1 MLKIL
6 IVEDKEAMASMLKE
20 TLEAEG
26 FFKAVIAPD
35 GTRGTEML
43 RSESPD
49 LVLTDLR
56 LPGQDG
62 IEVLKAS
69 KEQAPLRPVIL
80 MTAHGSIDTAVRAM
94 QEGAYDFITKP
105 FNIDHLLMKIR
116 MAFENQRLITENML
130 FREAFS
136 YDIGLPDIIGKSHAI
151 TMAAESIKKV
161 SPQKTTILL
170 TGESGTGKELFAR
183 AAHHLSDRRDN
194 HFVPINCAAIPM
206 DLLESALFGHEKGSF
221 TGAEKRKLGKF
232 ELANHGTVFL
242 DEISEMDASLQSKLL
257 RVLQEGEIDMVGSVE
272 AIKVD
277 VRVIAATNADLE
289 GAVSKGAFREDLFYR
304 LNVFPILIPPLRD
317 RREDIPLLADF
328 FLKKYAAEMNSPAL
342 NFSPEAMGMLEGAQW
357 KGNVRELENTIER
370 ALILS
375 EGVSIKAADIS
386 LGPVGSQ
393 SRDEGPGSDACSLE
407 ETARY
412 AQRTAETRRIR
423 QAMQE
428 AGGNKTKA
436 AVLLSVSYKTLL
448 TKIKDYE
455 IR

>member
-26 FFKAVIAPD
+26 FAAVIAPD
-35 GTRGTEML
+35 GTEGMEML

-62 IEVLKAS
+62 IEILKAS

-94 QEGAYDFITKP
+94 QEGAYDFIIKP

-136 YDIGLPDIIGKSHAI
+136 YDIGLPDIIGKSPAI
-151 TMAAESIKKV
+151 AKAAESIKKV

-183 AAHHLSDRRDN
+183 AVHHLSDRREN
-194 HFVPINCAAIPM
+194 HFVPINCAAIPR

-221 TGAEKRKLGKF
+221 TGADKRKLGKF

-242 DEISEMDASLQSKLL
+242 DEISEMDASLQAKLL
-257 RVLQEGEIDMVGSVE
+257 RVLQEGEIDRVGSAE
-272 AIKVD
+272 AVKVD
-277 VRVIAATNADLE
+277 VRVVAATNADLE
-289 GAVSKGAFREDLFYR
+289 DAVSKGSFREDLFYR

-328 FLKKYAAEMNSPAL
+328 FLRKYAAQMNSPVL
-342 NFSPEAMGMLEGAQW
+342 NFSPEAMGMLEGARW

-386 LGPVGSQ
+386 LGPAGSQ
-393 SRDEGPGSDACSLE
+393 SQDEEHGSDARSLE

-412 AQRTAETRRIR
+412 AQRIAETRRIR

>member
-1 MLKIL
+1 
-6 IVEDKEAMASMLKE
+6 MLKE

-26 FFKAVIAPD
+26 FFKAVVAPD

-56 LPGQDG
+56 LPGHDG

-136 YDIGLPDIIGKSHAI
+136 SDIGLPDIIGKSPAI
-151 TMAAESIKKV
+151 TRAAESIKKV

-194 HFVPINCAAIPM
+194 HFVPINCAAIPR

-221 TGAEKRKLGKF
+221 TGADKRKLGKF

-242 DEISEMDASLQSKLL
+242 DEISEMDTTLQAKLL

-317 RREDIPLLADF
+317 RKEDIPLLADF
-328 FLKKYAAEMNSPAL
+328 FLKKYAAEMNSPVL
-342 NFSPEAMGMLEGAQW
+342 NFSPEAMGMLESARW

-393 SRDEGPGSDACSLE
+393 SQDEGPEPGSDTLSLE

-412 AQRTAETRRIR
+412 AQRVAETRRIR
-423 QAMQE
+423 QAMKE